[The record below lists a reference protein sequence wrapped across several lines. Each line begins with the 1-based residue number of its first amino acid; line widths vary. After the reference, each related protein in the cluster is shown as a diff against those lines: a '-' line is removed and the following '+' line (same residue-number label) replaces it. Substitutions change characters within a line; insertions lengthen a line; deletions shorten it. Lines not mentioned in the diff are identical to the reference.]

1 MRRRLLSSTL
11 VVAVIAVLL
20 LGVPLGIVVGR
31 LIVDEAAQELRAE
44 ATRLVGEVEYA
55 RIQETPLDPK
65 QLEQKYPDRYIQ
77 IFERGQPA
85 QGHHRRHPAA
95 FRGADD
101 GGRRV
106 RQRHIRPGE
115 PRPGPD
121 RAGRLRPP
129 AADRGPG
136 RRGSRGSGGTG
147 HRAVRRLTLPL
158 LDLAG
163 IAERLGSGDA
173 RPSKHRYGIPEL
185 DQVAEVLDR
194 SATRISDLL
203 TREREFATDAS
214 HQLRTP
220 LTGLTMR
227 LEEIVAASEHPE
239 VVREEGEAA
248 IVQAERLT
256 AVIDEL
262 LAAARRQRHAQAEPV
277 ALDEVLIQQVTEWQP
292 VFRGVGRTLVL
303 AGTRDLKALATT
315 GGFGQVIATLLENSL
330 RHGGGTVTVTTSCG
344 DEYVVIEVSDEGA
357 GIPDDL
363 APKIFERSVS
373 GGGGTGLGL
382 TLARALAAADG
393 GRLELVRRRP
403 AKFAIFLGRPTTTA
417 GGWSAVLPDPGLGQ
431 LGRDRRGR
439 LQEHPLL
446 VRPEA
451 EQGAEA
457 DPDDVGDVEAHR
469 VVAAS
474 GCSW

>member
-20 LGVPLGIVVGR
+20 LGVPLGIVVSR

-55 RIQETPLDPK
+55 RIQETPLDPQ
-65 QLEQKYPDRYIQ
+65 QLEQKYPGRYIQ
-77 IFERGQPA
+77 IYERANPPKATIVGTSPPTGRQMAEDA
-85 QGHHRRHPAA
+85 QSENGIYV
-95 FRGADD
+95 
-101 GGRRV
+101 RV
-106 RQRHIRPGE
+106 SR
-115 PRPGPD
+115 D
-121 RAGRLRPP
+121 RAQVEQDVRARLLLIVALAG
-129 AADRGPG
+129 AAL
-136 RRGSRGSGGTG
+136 
-147 HRAVRRLTLPL
+147 AVAVGLAIVQSRRLTLPL
-158 LDLAG
+158 QDLAK

-173 RPSKHRYGIPEL
+173 RPSRHRYGIPEL
-185 DQVAEVLDR
+185 DRVAEVLDR

-227 LEEIVAASEHPE
+227 LEEIVAAAEEPDI
-239 VVREEGEAA
+239 VREEGEAA

-277 ALDEVLIQQVTEWQP
+277 RIDEVIDQQVIEWEP
-292 VFRGVGRTLVL
+292 VFRGVGRHLVL
-303 AGTRDLKALATT
+303 QGTRDLKALATT
-315 GGFGQVIATLLENSL
+315 GGFGQVIATLLENSV
-330 RHGGGTVTVTTSCG
+330 RHGGGTVTITTTSG
-344 DEYVVIEVSDEGA
+344 DNYIVIEVADEGP
-357 GIPDDL
+357 GISDDI
-363 APKIFERSVS
+363 APKIFERNIS

-403 AKFAIFLGRPTTTA
+403 ATFAIFLRP
-417 GGWSAVLPDPGLGQ
+417 
-431 LGRDRRGR
+431 
-439 LQEHPLL
+439 
-446 VRPEA
+446 A
-451 EQGAEA
+451 EQNERT
-457 DPDDVGDVEAHR
+457 R
-469 VVAAS
+469 VVS
-474 GCSW
+474 GPA

>member
-1 MRRRLLSSTL
+1 
-11 VVAVIAVLL
+11 VAVGLA
-20 LGVPLGIVVGR
+20 IV
-31 LIVDEAAQELRAE
+31 Q
-44 ATRLVGEVEYA
+44 
-55 RIQETPLDPK
+55 
-65 QLEQKYPDRYIQ
+65 
-77 IFERGQPA
+77 
-85 QGHHRRHPAA
+85 
-95 FRGADD
+95 
-101 GGRRV
+101 
-106 RQRHIRPGE
+106 
-115 PRPGPD
+115 
-121 RAGRLRPP
+121 
-129 AADRGPG
+129 
-136 RRGSRGSGGTG
+136 S
-147 HRAVRRLTLPL
+147 RRLTLPL

-163 IAERLGSGDA
+163 IAERLGSGEA

-227 LEEIVAASEHPE
+227 LEEIVAASDHPE

-277 ALDEVLIQQVTEWQP
+277 AIDEVLIQQVTEWQP

-330 RHGGGTVTVTTSCG
+330 RHGAGTVTVSTTCG
-344 DEYVVIEVSDEGA
+344 DNYVVIEVSDEGA
-357 GIPDDL
+357 GISDDL
-363 APKIFERSVS
+363 APKVFERSVS

-403 AKFAIFLGRPTTTA
+403 AKFALFLRPADDNGRN
-417 GGWSAVLPDPGLGQ
+417 
-431 LGRDRRGR
+431 
-439 LQEHPLL
+439 
-446 VRPEA
+446 
-451 EQGAEA
+451 
-457 DPDDVGDVEAHR
+457 R
-469 VVAAS
+469 VVS
-474 GCSW
+474 GPA

>member
-20 LGVPLGIVVGR
+20 LGVPLGIVVSR

-55 RIQETPLDPK
+55 RIQETPLDPQ

-77 IFERGQPA
+77 IFERGNPPKATIVGTPPPSGQQMTEDA
-85 QGHHRRHPAA
+85 ESDSGI
-95 FRGADD
+95 FV
-101 GGRRV
+101 RV
-106 RQRHIRPGE
+106 SR
-115 PRPGPD
+115 D
-121 RAGRLRPP
+121 RAQVEQDVYARLLLIVALAV
-129 AADRGPG
+129 AAL
-136 RRGSRGSGGTG
+136 
-147 HRAVRRLTLPL
+147 AVAVGLAIVQSRRLTLPL
-158 LDLAG
+158 QDLAM

-173 RPSKHRYGIPEL
+173 RPSRHRYGIPEL
-185 DQVAEVLDR
+185 DRVAQVLDR

-227 LEEIVAASEHPE
+227 LEEIVAASDQPA

-262 LAAARRQRHAQAEPV
+262 LAAARRQRHAQAEPISI
-277 ALDEVLIQQVTEWQP
+277 DEVLAQQVTEWEP
-292 VFRGVGRTLVL
+292 VFRGVGRTLTL

-330 RHGGGTVTVTTSCG
+330 RHGGGTVTVTTTSG
-344 DEYVVIEVSDEGA
+344 DNYVVIEVADEGP
-357 GIPDDL
+357 GIADEI
-363 APKIFERSVS
+363 APKIFERNVS

-403 AKFAIFLGRPTTTA
+403 ATFAVFLRPADDTGRT
-417 GGWSAVLPDPGLGQ
+417 
-431 LGRDRRGR
+431 
-439 LQEHPLL
+439 
-446 VRPEA
+446 
-451 EQGAEA
+451 
-457 DPDDVGDVEAHR
+457 R
-469 VVAAS
+469 VVS
-474 GCSW
+474 GPA